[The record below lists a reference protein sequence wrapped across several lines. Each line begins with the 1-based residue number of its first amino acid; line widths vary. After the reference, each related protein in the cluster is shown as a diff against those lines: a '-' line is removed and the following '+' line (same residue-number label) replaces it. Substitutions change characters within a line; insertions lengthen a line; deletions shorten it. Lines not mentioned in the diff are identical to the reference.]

1 MASCFDFRMRTS
13 SFDLHQLT
21 RGTKMARFSRLF
33 RSKSESDA
41 ILTSPKSSPK
51 PSPGANPHRRRF
63 VRVVRNAE
71 SEGEEY
77 ENPHVVRKFSK
88 DYWEQT
94 QMLPKS
100 MSLEEGVDR
109 PLPYTVSGNTILKKH
124 GSLDSSDSPPS
135 EARQPLIFKEDVQV
149 IEFDK
154 KEKIKKRICYMHDE
168 KLQDSSDDTD
178 TSSSTSEFDI
188 KKHRIKARKMP
199 NVEYSSEEES
209 EATLASFAGNV
220 TISEVGRE
228 DLVLGLIPP
237 PGFELAASSMC
248 SPVEEEGED
257 CHDSGSEVSS
267 ENSLETGL
275 SLARSKRDWSA
286 EETDLSAT
294 APSIASKIMSAH
306 VEMKKDDKTAL
317 VAES

>member
-13 SFDLHQLT
+13 SFDLHHLT

-41 ILTSPKSSPK
+41 ILQSPKTSPK
-51 PSPGANPHRRRF
+51 PSPGAPHRRRF

-77 ENPHVVRKFSK
+77 ENPHIVRKYSK

-94 QMLPKS
+94 QMHKS
-100 MSLEEGVDR
+100 VSLEGVDR

-124 GSLDSSDSPPS
+124 GSVDSGDNSPPS
-135 EARQPLIFKEDVQV
+135 EVRHNLIFKEDVQV

-178 TSSSTSEFDI
+178 TSSSNADFDI
-188 KKHRIKARKMP
+188 KKHRIKARKVP
-199 NVEYSSEEES
+199 NIDYSSEDDS
-209 EATLASFAGNV
+209 DATALSAFTSNV
-220 TISEVGRE
+220 TISEVRRE
-228 DLVLGLIPP
+228 DLVLGVIP
-237 PGFELAASSMC
+237 GAYELAGSSIC
-248 SPVEEEGED
+248 SPVKEEEGEFN
-257 CHDSGSEVSS
+257 DSGSDASS
-267 ENSLETGL
+267 EISSE
-275 SLARSKRDWSA
+275 SAASAQHQSRRDWSA
-286 EETDLSAT
+286 EEEDLSANM
-294 APSIASKIMSAH
+294 PSIASKIMSAH
-306 VEMKKDDKTAL
+306 EELKKDDKAAL
-317 VAES
+317 IPES